1 MEDGGQA
8 GEWGKRGLKR
18 EEGKE
23 RKRRAG
29 RTNKS
34 LGPVLPKDAADAM
47 AAHPLARGR
56 GHKRVQCRKKLM
68 GKLADPPG
76 RAPPAVAPPVDRPV
90 QVLLRGDDVV
100 IAGAVW
106 AALGSPP
113 PLP

>member
-47 AAHPLARGR
+47 AAHLRARGR
-56 GHKRVQCRKKLM
+56 GHEGAIAEANSLACLQTHPAAPRQPLLQRLIARV
-68 GKLADPPG
+68 
-76 RAPPAVAPPVDRPV
+76 
-90 QVLLRGDDVV
+90 
-100 IAGAVW
+100 
-106 AALGSPP
+106 
-113 PLP
+113 